1 MKAEWGI
8 SHLLC
13 FLNGSVSVSAVIL
26 WLSTLNI
33 NLLFSWFSLL
43 DSGCLPRAHVM
54 RAGVGLMAGEGRHV
68 SNFVASEVLF
78 VFCLPIC

>member
-1 MKAEWGI
+1 MLC
-8 SHLLC
+8 LL
-13 FLNGSVSVSAVIL
+13 NSSVLVSAVIL

-43 DSGCLPRAHVM
+43 DPWCLPRAHVV
-54 RAGVGLMAGEGRHV
+54 RVGIGLRAGEGRHV
-68 SNFVASEVLF
+68 RYFVASEALF